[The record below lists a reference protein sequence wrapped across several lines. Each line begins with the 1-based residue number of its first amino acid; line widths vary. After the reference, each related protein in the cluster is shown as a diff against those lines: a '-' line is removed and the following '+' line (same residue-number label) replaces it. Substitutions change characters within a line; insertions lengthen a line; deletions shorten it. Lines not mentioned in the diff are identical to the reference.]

1 MFLGLIMPML
11 IGCPTVDCNDAED
24 QYDTLGRIS
33 GVVTDENGDVM
44 PDVLVEVGDIATLTS
59 DNGDYTLEGVTPSED
74 ILVKFSSDNTTE
86 TYRQIDLHGWETAT
100 ANAVLMDI
108 DHTQV
113 INAVEGGTV
122 TNGDVSISFPENAFG
137 EYDGEVTISFTY
149 FDPYEDNLMATPGDL
164 SGLALTDDNTAKS
177 GTEPTSLVS
186 YGMLNVQMSD
196 QNGDD
201 IQLVDGV
208 SAGVSMPITNGELAD
223 TYHLGDGSEAPTWH
237 FDTQNGT
244 WLETGVGVVSENDEG
259 ELTFT
264 FEANEFS
271 WWNCDQGYVPS
282 CAFGNVIDMIEF
294 PIRSAEVVCQGAQST
309 SVVTT
314 DEGGNF
320 VCDIMVGDTVSFTAS
335 SVVNGKVYTAT
346 KPSVFMDG
354 AGSSAAD
361 CEDVDKIKIDV
372 CRIAGNINVSNLQAQ
387 DGNGNVGDHDQ
398 FSAHFWDP
406 QGDPEQC
413 RNPWWELEMDTCMT
427 YSAADK
433 LTMPGGGDFSGIEGS
448 RSVGDLTIMFGNQ
461 DVEIEEKI
469 TNERNP
475 YYSWTTHSVD
485 GTDIEV
491 NDLGVDE
498 DDAISIQTDGN
509 PSYYF
514 DRWEQSSFVTIP
526 EMVEWDNH
534 DALETEGGNVTIKYD
549 GSTDDPNG
557 VIVMAIAPDS
567 AETTICRVEDDGNAT
582 IELPRDMSAGEAAIM
597 VYHSTQGYLTGP
609 DGLPIFFNTFSG
621 QGRAMVVK

>member
-1 MFLGLIMPML
+1 MFLSLIMPL
-11 IGCPTVDCNDAED
+11 LACSTGEVEVTTEHDPI
-24 QYDTLGRIS
+24 GRIS

-113 INAVEGGTV
+113 ISAVEGGTV
-122 TNGDVSISFPENAFG
+122 TNGDVSIFFPENAFG

-164 SGLALTDDNTAKS
+164 SGLAFADDNTAKS

-201 IQLVDGV
+201 IQLEEGV

-223 TYHLGDGSEAPTWH
+223 TYHLGDGAEAPTWH

-244 WLETGVGVVSENDEG
+244 WLETGVGIVSEDEDG

-264 FEANEFS
+264 FNANEFS

-282 CAFGNVIDMIEF
+282 CAFGNVVDMIEF

-320 VCDIMVGDTVSFTAS
+320 VCDIMVGDTVSFIAS
-335 SVVNGKVYTAT
+335 TVVNGEMYTNT
-346 KPSVFMDG
+346 LPSVFMDG

-361 CEDVDKIKIDV
+361 CEDVDKIKVDV
-372 CRIAGNINVSNLQAQ
+372 CRIAGNINVSNL
-387 DGNGNVGDHDQ
+387 H
-398 FSAHFWDP
+398 
-406 QGDPEQC
+406 
-413 RNPWWELEMDTCMT
+413 
-427 YSAADK
+427 
-433 LTMPGGGDFSGIEGS
+433 
-448 RSVGDLTIMFGNQ
+448 
-461 DVEIEEKI
+461 
-469 TNERNP
+469 
-475 YYSWTTHSVD
+475 
-485 GTDIEV
+485 
-491 NDLGVDE
+491 
-498 DDAISIQTDGN
+498 ISFK
-509 PSYYF
+509 F
-514 DRWEQSSFVTIP
+514 D
-526 EMVEWDNH
+526 
-534 DALETEGGNVTIKYD
+534 
-549 GSTDDPNG
+549 
-557 VIVMAIAPDS
+557 
-567 AETTICRVEDDGNAT
+567 
-582 IELPRDMSAGEAAIM
+582 
-597 VYHSTQGYLTGP
+597 
-609 DGLPIFFNTFSG
+609 
-621 QGRAMVVK
+621 